1 MRTKDKTTLII
12 DGHNF
17 LYRGYYGVPIAAK
30 LPSGREINAVYGFF
44 SLLRNTVKHLN
55 PDELVIVFDTE
66 TGIQSKLKEFPE
78 YKAQRQY
85 EETSIFDQ
93 LDLIKN
99 ILRIRDIQ
107 FVESPNHEADDLIGS
122 LISNYNSKDNSI
134 FIGSTDGDFTQL
146 ISPRVKIVKSKHNNI
161 ELIDESTIY
170 NKYSIL
176 PKNYLDFRTLKGDSS
191 DNLGGVKGIGNKIAS
206 QLITDYKSLENIY
219 LNFGILPHRIQ
230 ALLDGKEDYLYKVRK
245 FITIKTDIGMQNF
258 NLNSIQFSSD
268 KIPDHTRKLIDLV
281 LKDE

>member
-1 MRTKDKTTLII
+1 MPREKRTLII

-17 LYRGYYGVPIAAK
+17 LYRGYYGVPVAAK

-122 LISNYNSKDNSI
+122 YIRNFSSKENAM

-146 ISPRVKIVKSKHNNI
+146 ISPKVKIVKSKHNNI
-161 ELIDESTIY
+161 KLIDESTIY
-170 NKYSIL
+170 NKYLIH
-176 PKNYLDFRTLKGDSS
+176 PKNYLDFRALKGDSS
-191 DNLGGVKGIGNKIAS
+191 DNLGGIKGIGDKIAS
-206 QLITDYKSLENIY
+206 QLIADYQSLENIY
-219 LNFGILPHRIQ
+219 LNFKTLPHRIQ
-230 ALLDGKEDYLYKVRK
+230 LLLDGKEDYLYKVRN
-245 FITIKTDIGMQNF
+245 FITIKTDIDMQSF
-258 NLNSIQFSSD
+258 NIKSTQFSTD

-281 LKDE
+281 LNE

>member
-1 MRTKDKTTLII
+1 MPREKRTLII

-17 LYRGYYGVPIAAK
+17 LYRGYYGVPVAAK

-122 LISNYNSKDNSI
+122 YISNFSSKENAM

-146 ISPRVKIVKSKHNNI
+146 ISPKVKIVKSKHNNI

-170 NKYSIL
+170 NKYLIH
-176 PKNYLDFRTLKGDSS
+176 PKNYLDFRALKGDSS
-191 DNLGGVKGIGNKIAS
+191 DNLGGIKGIGDKIAS
-206 QLITDYKSLENIY
+206 QLIVDYQSLENIY
-219 LNFGILPHRIQ
+219 LNFKTLPPRIQ
-230 ALLDGKEDYLYKVRK
+230 LLLDGKEDYLYKVRN
-245 FITIKTDIGMQNF
+245 FITIKTDIDMQSF
-258 NLNSIQFSSD
+258 NIKSTQFSTD

-281 LKDE
+281 LNE

>member
-1 MRTKDKTTLII
+1 MPREKRTLII

-17 LYRGYYGVPIAAK
+17 LYRGYYGVPVAAK

-122 LISNYNSKDNSI
+122 YIRNFSSKENAM

-146 ISPRVKIVKSKHNNI
+146 ISPKVKIVKSKHNNI

-170 NKYSIL
+170 NKYLIH
-176 PKNYLDFRTLKGDSS
+176 PKNYLDFRALKGDSS
-191 DNLGGVKGIGNKIAS
+191 DNLGGIKGIGDKIAS
-206 QLITDYKSLENIY
+206 QLIADYQSLENIY
-219 LNFGILPHRIQ
+219 LNFKTLPHRIQ
-230 ALLDGKEDYLYKVRK
+230 LLLDGKEDYLYKVRN
-245 FITIKTDIGMQNF
+245 FITIKTDIDMQSF
-258 NLNSIQFSSD
+258 NIKSTQFSTD
-268 KIPDHTRKLIDLV
+268 KIPNHTRKLIDLV
-281 LKDE
+281 LNE